1 MVKQAALAFVKWTLE
16 RYHQFEDTGKSCFGE
31 PLFKDLFL
39 TASSQHSI
47 VKKSD
52 GLEADSSKPYASPLS
67 LEATPGSSLISG
79 LHNFMSFVF
88 YISVVSACSLTYL
101 DNILYTLSLPDIYCL
116 FFFLLLSAHARF

>member
-1 MVKQAALAFVKWTLE
+1 MVKQAAMAFVKWTLE
-16 RYHQFEDTGKSCFGE
+16 RYHQFEDTGKSCFSE

-47 VKKSD
+47 VRKSD

-79 LHNFMSFVF
+79 LHNFMLFLF
-88 YISVVSACSLTYL
+88 YICCVSHTY
-101 DNILYTLSLPDIYCL
+101 IL
-116 FFFLLLSAHARF
+116 R